1 MDFDNADMLKRVSED
16 LQRQRDEE
24 YRKFKIMMKRYLKE
38 NK

>member
-1 MDFDNADMLKRVSED
+1 MEFDNGEMLKRISED

-24 YRKFKIMMKRYLKE
+24 YRKFKIMMQRYLKE